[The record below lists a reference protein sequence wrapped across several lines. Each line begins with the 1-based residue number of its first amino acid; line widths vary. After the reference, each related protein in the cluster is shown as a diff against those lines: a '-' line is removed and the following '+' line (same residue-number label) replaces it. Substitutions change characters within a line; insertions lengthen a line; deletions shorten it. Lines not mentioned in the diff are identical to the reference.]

1 MNAQELPVTQG
12 VSPVSN
18 IRITAF
24 KWVPPVA
31 QGLVKDLRVRWA
43 LEEAG
48 LPYTE
53 KLLELG
59 EHNSAAHRAVQPFGQ
74 VPVYEEDGL
83 TLFESGS
90 IVMHIARK
98 SPVLMPTD
106 EAGRARMLTW
116 IFAALNSVE
125 PHVQNLTTIDLFF
138 PDEEWAK
145 QRRAGA
151 ENLAKLRLDGVG
163 ASLEGRDY
171 LDGQFTAGDLV
182 MTTVLRLLRHTSLV
196 KDMPVLAAYQSRCE
210 ARPAFARALTAQ
222 LAHFER
228 NQPKAA

>member
-1 MNAQELPVTQG
+1 MT
-12 VSPVSN
+12 N
-18 IRITAF
+18 ICITAF
-24 KWVPPVA
+24 KWVPPMA
-31 QGLVKDLRVRWA
+31 QGLVRDLRVRWA

-53 KLLELG
+53 KLLGPG
-59 EHNSAAHRAVQPFGQ
+59 EQNSAAHRAVQPFGQ

-90 IVMHIARK
+90 IVMHIAQK
-98 SPVLMPTD
+98 APELLPAD
-106 EAGRARMLTW
+106 PAGRARTLMW
-116 IFAALNSVE
+116 MFAALNSVE

-151 ENLAKLRLDGVG
+151 EKIAKSRLD
-163 ASLEGRDY
+163 ALASSLEGRDY
-171 LDGQFTAGDLV
+171 LEGQFTAADLM
-182 MTTVLRLLRHTSLV
+182 MTTVLRFLRHTSLV
-196 KDMPVLAAYQSRCE
+196 KDMPVLANYQARCE
-210 ARPAFARALTAQ
+210 ARPAFGRALAAQ